1 MNECLDDWTLF
12 LLTEG
17 EGSAAQRLHVAT
29 CATCSRQQ
37 RRLLRASEIAGRIL
51 REGPWPE
58 RTKRR
63 PLTVVTWLLPLAA
76 AAGLVMAVNLR
87 GHAPRPVVVAAVG
100 SQAGPLSMTEVSD
113 ALFAVDAQ
121 GEDPARD
128 SQYAYLEAAMDGEW
142 PCEGQETALD
152 PRCE

>member
-17 EGSAAQRLHVAT
+17 EGSAAQRLHVAS

-37 RRLLRASEIAGRIL
+37 RRLLRASEVAGRIL

-63 PLTVVTWLLPLAA
+63 PRTVVTWLLPLAA
-76 AAGLVMAVNLR
+76 AAVLVMAVNMR
-87 GHAPRPVVVAAVG
+87 GHAPRLVG
-100 SQAGPLSMTEVSD
+100 SEAVPLSMTDVSN
-113 ALFAVDAQ
+113 ALFAVDTQ
-121 GEDPARD
+121 GEDPAPD
-128 SQYAYLEAAMDGEW
+128 SQYAYLEAAMDGDW